1 MTDKFCVTLK
11 HCHTDGDKA
20 TLAFVCANA
29 ALGSDK
35 QTMVFAMGDGV
46 YAATRGEAEKVNEGA
61 PFAPLK
67 DLVDKFV
74 AGGGTILVCAPCIK
88 KRGITEEQLIEGAQ
102 PAGGAALVAWLS
114 ESPASL
120 DF

>member
-1 MTDKFCVTLK
+1 MSDKFCVTLK
-11 HCHTDGDKA
+11 HCRTDGDKA

-29 ALGSDK
+29 AVGSDK
-35 QTMVFAMGDGV
+35 ETLMFCMSDGV
-46 YAATRGEAEKVNEGA
+46 WAAVRGEADKVDEGE

-67 DLVDKFV
+67 DLLDKFQ
-74 AGGGTILVCAPCIK
+74 AGGGKVLVCAPCMK
-88 KRGITEEQLIEGAQ
+88 KRGITEDQLIDGAQ

-114 ESPASL
+114 ESPACL

>member
-1 MTDKFCVTLK
+1 MADKFCVTLK
-11 HCHTDGDKA
+11 HCRTDGDKA

-29 ALGSDK
+29 AIGSDK
-35 QTMVFAMGDGV
+35 QTMMFVMSDGV
-46 YAATRGEAEKVNEGA
+46 WAAVEGEAEKVNEGE

-67 DLVDKFV
+67 DLVSKFV
-74 AGGGTILVCAPCIK
+74 TGGGKILVCSPCMK
-88 KRGITEEQLIEGAQ
+88 KRGITEDQLISGAE

-114 ESPASL
+114 ESPACL